1 MKFAKKVILA
11 AAIAAMLFGTVAC
24 SPKGAGV
31 PDGDTDGAAE
41 YEAAYSALE
50 GYLAGFG
57 HVRVL
62 GDIDHVLKGTMDAT
76 LKLSGAATWNET
88 KTELTLSLS
97 LSDYD
102 FDGHK
107 NPEDPEPEKYTR
119 VADGTLTLA
128 LKGAMNAEGS
138 GFVATGYEMK
148 DVDVTLSCDTSSYIL
163 LDLPETAVKADSIT
177 GIFTTKGGVAR
188 SAVTVSVSEGK
199 AAGIADVDTPK
210 FGHPSGA
217 FILNG
222 LEADFS
228 LL

>member
-1 MKFAKKVILA
+1 MKKILFVLLVA
-11 AAIAAMLFGTVAC
+11 ALVFGGAVAC

-31 PDGDTDGAAE
+31 PSEDTDGTAE
-41 YEAAYSALE
+41 YEAAYAALE

-76 LKLSGAATWNET
+76 MKLSGAVAWNET
-88 KTELTLSLS
+88 KTELTLPLS

-107 NPEDPEPEKYTR
+107 NPEDPDPEKYTR
-119 VADGTLTLA
+119 IADGTLTLV

-148 DVDVTLSCDTSSYIL
+148 DVDVTLSCDTSTYIL
-163 LDLPETAVKADSIT
+163 LNLPETAVKADSIT

-188 SAVTVSVSEGK
+188 SAVTVAVTEGK
-199 AAGIADVDTPK
+199 AAGVEDVNTPK
-210 FGHPSGA
+210 FGDPSGA
-217 FILNG
+217 FTLNG
-222 LEADFS
+222 LDADFS